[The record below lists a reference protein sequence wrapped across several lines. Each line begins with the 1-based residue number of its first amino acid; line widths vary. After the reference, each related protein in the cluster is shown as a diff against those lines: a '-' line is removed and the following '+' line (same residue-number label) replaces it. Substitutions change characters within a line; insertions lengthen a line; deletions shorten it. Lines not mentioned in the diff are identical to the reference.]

1 MVFRFGSSSSA
12 ENPKPVNATGEIAS
26 PDYLGH
32 KPRKN
37 KDVARIGRRPLIC
50 VGAGLMLVAGVMTY
64 TMVVK
69 TLAASSVANDDGTA
83 GEASINRIPFLE
95 KKPSTGI
102 IEPNQPQR
110 PAGPIK
116 IQEDTTVKVPPTTA
130 NTPTARNPYEEA
142 EFQMWQQREQEKQQ
156 VEQAKQTALKN
167 ALAADETVYTNNN
180 QVTAAH
186 DSVLR
191 GSIKQSVDYAQSQ
204 QASVNIPPEPAGSYL
219 AHTRV
224 EPASPFELKAGTVI
238 PSVMLGGIN
247 SDLPGQIMA
256 QVSQNVYDSATGRYL
271 IIPQGAKL
279 IGNYDHQI
287 VQGQNRVLVVWHR
300 LIYPDLST
308 VNLETM
314 PGADESGYAG
324 FKDKVKSHFW
334 PTFRNALMLSA
345 ITAGVQ
351 LAQPKATHG
360 STYSSQQ
367 MIAAAV
373 GMQMNNL
380 GMQTISRNLN
390 QPPTIQIR
398 PGYVFNVL
406 INKDMI
412 LPPWQGNAMAFECEL
427 ARR

>member
-1 MVFRFGSSSSA
+1 MDFRFGSSSVD
-12 ENPKPVNATGEIAS
+12 EGIKPTNTVGEIAS

-37 KDVARIGRRPLIC
+37 KDVSRIGRRPLMF

-69 TLAASSVANDDGTA
+69 CIAASSVPDDDGKG
-83 GEASINRIPFLE
+83 GEATISAVPFLE
-95 KKPSTGI
+95 KKPSNGI
-102 IEPNQPQR
+102 IELNA
-110 PAGPIK
+110 PAHPLAPIK
-116 IQEDTTVKVPPTTA
+116 MPDESKVQGPPVDA
-130 NTPTARNPYEEA
+130 NSPASRNPNEDA

-156 VEQAKQTALKN
+156 VEQAKQTAFKN
-167 ALAADETVYTNNN
+167 ALAADETVYSNN
-180 QVTAAH
+180 QMSSLSA
-186 DSVLR
+186 SPGMVLR
-191 GSIKQSVDYAQSQ
+191 GSVKEEREYSQ
-204 QASVNIPPEPAGSYL
+204 TQQLSVNIPAESSGNYL

-238 PSVMLGGIN
+238 PAVMLGGVN

-256 QVSQNVYDSATGRYL
+256 QVSQSVYDSATGRYL
-271 IIPQGAKL
+271 IVPQGSKL
-279 IGNYDHQI
+279 VGNYDHQI

-300 LIYPDLST
+300 LIYPDASS
-308 VNLETM
+308 VNLENM

-324 FKDKVKSHFW
+324 FRDRVNAHFW
-334 PTFRNALMLSA
+334 PTFRNAFMLSA

-351 LAQPKATHG
+351 LAQPKATNG
-360 STYSSQQ
+360 NSYSSQQ
-367 MIAAAV
+367 MLAAAL

-390 QPPTIQIR
+390 QAPTIQIR

-406 INKDMI
+406 INKDML
-412 LPPWQGNAMAFECEL
+412 LPPWQRDAVAYGSGE
-427 ARR
+427 